1 MTDEPAGRLAD
12 DAPVQNHESMDARL
26 VGLAER
32 GCRTDGLVRDQ
43 PAVLRV
49 VVDGLLQT
57 DTAAFVADHP
67 AAADQLLEL
76 LWEGLRIAATEED
89 LDGLSERLTVSF
101 VAEDCS
107 LAGHLDIDGEA
118 GTIAGDT
125 DRAADSDVTIAGP
138 ADVLIGLLAGDVDP
152 RRGFMRG
159 RFTIDGSTETAMA
172 LVPVLDDL
180 SEQLPL

>member
-1 MTDEPAGRLAD
+1 MTDESAGGSAD
-12 DAPVQNHESMDARL
+12 DALAQDEPMDARL
-26 VGLAER
+26 LELAETGR
-32 GCRTDGLVRDQ
+32 RTDGLVRDR
-43 PAVLRV
+43 PEVLTV

-67 AAADQLLEL
+67 VAADQLLEL
-76 LWEGLRIAATEED
+76 LWAGLRIAAAEDD
-89 LDGLSERLTVSF
+89 LDGLSERVTVSF

-138 ADVLIGLLAGDVDP
+138 ADVLVGLVAGDVDP
-152 RRGFMRG
+152 KLGFMRG

-180 SEQLPL
+180 SEQLPV